1 MVVLNFHQLWQ
12 QIKLIEHVFAHWG
25 FKLLVTLKK
34 KVSSNNNYFGLI
46 CSLRNLLTL
55 FIFSKLGESSAPSFP
70 RAIVPDP
77 CATWLVKWNVYRIF
91 LDIYQ

>member
-1 MVVLNFHQLWQ
+1 MFLHIGGLNY
-12 QIKLIEHVFAHWG
+12 
-25 FKLLVTLKK
+25 LLPWK